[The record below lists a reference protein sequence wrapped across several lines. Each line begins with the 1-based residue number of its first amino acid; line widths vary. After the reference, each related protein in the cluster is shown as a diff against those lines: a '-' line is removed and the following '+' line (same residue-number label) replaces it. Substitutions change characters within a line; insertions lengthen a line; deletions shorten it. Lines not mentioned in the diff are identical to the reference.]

1 MRVNAAEGITSN
13 QPLIAD
19 CRPLML
25 GRAPSTWWNLRALQL
40 LYHAKTEREA
50 EIQPHGMSDN
60 LGREPIPGW
69 PHLPRP
75 LLSVAGFSVVSFE
88 PLELRHHYAAR
99 RDQYIPVRG
108 RVGGQPEHF
117 TETRARDFLLAGVF

>member
-50 EIQPHGMSDN
+50 EIQPHGRSDD
-60 LGREPIPGW
+60 LGREPIPG
-69 PHLPRP
+69 
-75 LLSVAGFSVVSFE
+75 VAG
-88 PLELRHHYAAR
+88 PNGCRH
-99 RDQYIPVRG
+99 P
-108 RVGGQPEHF
+108 
-117 TETRARDFLLAGVF
+117 TRLPTLTRWRKGPQVPIS